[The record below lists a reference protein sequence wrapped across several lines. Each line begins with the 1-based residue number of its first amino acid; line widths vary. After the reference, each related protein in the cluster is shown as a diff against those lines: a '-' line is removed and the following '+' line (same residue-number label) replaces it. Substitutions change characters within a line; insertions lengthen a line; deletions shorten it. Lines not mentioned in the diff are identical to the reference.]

1 MSNSNKLNELIEKI
15 NEVNDP
21 KAYLG
26 LLKQYNKYFWT
37 ILKYKDNKIS
47 ITYYNEGEKTEDLN
61 KEIIALD
68 EYFETFIDSSDYLS
82 NIYKPNFDVIDEN
95 EKKHYNECYKL
106 LKKYKNIF
114 KNKYTA
120 KEKLETFFN
129 EYNNSQ

>member
-26 LLKQYNKYFWT
+26 LLKLDNKYFWT
-37 ILKYKDNKIS
+37 ILKYEDNKFRM
-47 ITYYNEGEKTEDLN
+47 TYYNKNEKKTEDLN
-61 KEIIALD
+61 KKTITLD

-82 NIYKPNFDVIDEN
+82 NIHKPNFDVIDEN
-95 EKKHYNECYKL
+95 EKKHYNECYEL

-114 KNKYTA
+114 KNKYPA
-120 KEKLETFFN
+120 KENIEKFFN
-129 EYNNSQ
+129 EYI